1 MENPRYQKQRRES
14 LAGLSED
21 MIDAPIV
28 DIIDGFNKLPYCFT
42 MQSCYGQSIYNNQK
56 DPYNLEPL
64 RVTDIVVGVEYR
76 IPNSAD
82 YLMFSL
88 ASSVLKAVQASA
100 SVGK

>member
-42 MQSCYGQSIYNNQK
+42 MQSCYGHFVYNKQK
-56 DPYNLEPL
+56 YPYNIEPL
-64 RVTDIVVGVEYR
+64 PDTDPVSSVEYR
-76 IPNSAD
+76 ISNSAD
-82 YLMFSL
+82 YLMLLSV
-88 ASSVLKAVQASA
+88 SSVLKAVQASA